1 MQKSGGWARY
11 MLQYAFNAFKQIKII
26 KCRNFCCGI
35 LWSRLISP
43 LCKSGCSAS
52 SLAGGAGASC
62 RDPVVQKS
70 SAICVNCYTFH
81 FYSQKWHDTDTP
93 GKRTLLSYVLTHNSE
108 ENLCRSGFP
117 TRLHA
122 SNEKRTAVSVSL
134 LPVYTHVFVNNSD
147 VCCSFYCCRQLS
159 IVKTSVCPALS
170 NTH

>member
-52 SLAGGAGASC
+52 SLAGPGCRSLLQGSSCAEVFCNLRKLLHFSLLFSEMTRYTRKMYSALCSPMSSLTILRLNSC
-62 RDPVVQKS
+62 RVS
-70 SAICVNCYTFH
+70 SQT
-81 FYSQKWHDTDTP
+81 
-93 GKRTLLSYVLTHNSE
+93 
-108 ENLCRSGFP
+108 
-117 TRLHA
+117 
-122 SNEKRTAVSVSL
+122 SNVKRTAVSFSV

-159 IVKTSVCPALS
+159 IVKTSICPAPS
-170 NTH
+170 YTRYA